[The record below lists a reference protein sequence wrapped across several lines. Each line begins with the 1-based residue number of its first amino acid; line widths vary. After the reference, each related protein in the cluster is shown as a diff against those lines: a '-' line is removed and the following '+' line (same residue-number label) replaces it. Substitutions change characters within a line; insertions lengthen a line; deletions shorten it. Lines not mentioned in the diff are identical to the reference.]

1 MILATKTNI
10 DELCTNRKAYSF
22 PYLIDAK
29 TMNMQPDNFQARPQ
43 DTHHF
48 RNSVGTMDETGKRKW
63 LYPRKPKGTFTN
75 YRNYTSYLLL
85 ALFFGLPFV
94 KVNGNPFLLFN
105 VIDRAFFIFGQ
116 PFYLQDF
123 FILALGAVTSVIF
136 VMLFT
141 VVFGRIF
148 CGWLCPQTIFMESV
162 FRKVEFWIE
171 GDRNKQM
178 KLDRQ
183 DWDAEKLRKR
193 LLKWFVFAVLSVVIT
208 NFMFMYIAGYE
219 KVFGIIARGPVEDPL
234 KFLGMIAFAGTFYFV
249 FAWLREQVCTLVCPY
264 GRLQGVLIDK
274 NTINVYY
281 DFRRGENRSKWRNQE
296 DRKAV
301 GKGDCIDC
309 QQCVVVCPTGI
320 DIRNGQ
326 QLECV
331 NCTACIDACD
341 EVMEKVG
348 LPKGL
353 IRYAT
358 EAEIENRE
366 KFRFTSRMKATSLI
380 LVLLI
385 GFLGFLMYDRGSLE
399 AKFIK
404 PAGSTYF
411 IKDGRISNTFVYTFL
426 NKSNEQKT
434 LTVKVLNADHAR
446 IEFFGSE
453 KIILKGDQILK
464 GNINISFPENE
475 IRFSKQN
482 LAIGV
487 YDEKGKLLDTFE
499 TVFEGPFTLAL

>member
-1 MILATKTNI
+1 MMNTPSGKFEAPET
-10 DELCTNRKAYSF
+10 
-22 PYLIDAK
+22 PYD
-29 TMNMQPDNFQARPQ
+29 D
-43 DTHHF
+43 F
-48 RNSVGTMDETGKRKW
+48 RNSVGTMHETGERKW
-63 LYPRKPKGTFTN
+63 VYPRKPKGKYTN
-75 YRNYTSYLLL
+75 YRNYVSYLLL
-85 ALFFGLPFV
+85 ALFFGLPFL
-94 KVNGNPFLLFN
+94 KINGNPFLLFN
-105 VIDRAFFIFGQ
+105 VIDRKFFIFGQ

-162 FRKVEFWIE
+162 FRKIEYLIE

-183 DWDAEKLRKR
+183 EWNSEKIRKR
-193 LLKWFVFAVLSVVIT
+193 LVKWSVFALMSVIIT

-219 KVFGIIARGPVEDPL
+219 EVFKIIMDGPADQSL
-234 KFLGMIAFAGTFYFV
+234 KFLGMIAFAATFYFV

-274 NTINVYY
+274 QTINVYY
-281 DFRRGENRSKWRNQE
+281 DFKRGEGRSKWKNNE
-296 DRKAV
+296 DRKAL

-353 IRYAT
+353 VRYAT
-358 EAEIENRE
+358 EAEIENQDQ
-366 KFRFTSRMKATSLI
+366 FRFTSRMKATTVI
-380 LVLLI
+380 LALLI
-385 GFLGFLMYDRGSLE
+385 GFLGFLMYDRGSME

-404 PAGSTYF
+404 PAGSTFF
-411 IKDGRISNTFVYTFL
+411 IKNGKITNTFIYTLL
-426 NKSNEQKT
+426 NKSNEQKK
-434 LTVKVLNADHAR
+434 LTIKVIAPEKAEID
-446 IEFFGSE
+446 FFGPAQ
-453 KIILKGDQILK
+453 ITLKGDQILK
-464 GNINISFPENE
+464 GNINITFPEKE

-482 LAIGV
+482 MTIGV
-487 YDEKGKLLDTFE
+487 FDEKGNMTASFDTI
-499 TVFEGPFTLAL
+499 FEGPFQLPF

>member
-1 MILATKTNI
+1 MSAESVN
-10 DELCTNRKAYSF
+10 N
-22 PYLIDAK
+22 
-29 TMNMQPDNFQARPQ
+29 NFIET
-43 DTHHF
+43 DTEEF

-63 LYPRKPKGTFTN
+63 VFPRKPKGKYTN
-75 YRNYTSYLLL
+75 YRNYTSYFLL
-85 ALFFGLPFV
+85 ALFFGLPFL
-94 KVNGNPFLLFN
+94 KINGNPFLLIN
-105 VIDRAFFIFGQ
+105 VIDRKFFILGQ

-148 CGWLCPQTIFMESV
+148 CGWLCPQTLFMEMV
-162 FRKVEFWIE
+162 FRKIEYWIE

-183 DWDAEKLRKR
+183 EWNSEKIRKR
-193 LLKWFVFAVLSVVIT
+193 VTKWGVFLLISLIIST
-208 NFMFMYIAGYE
+208 FMFMYIVGYE
-219 KVFGIIARGPVEDPL
+219 QVFQIMIEGPSEHPL
-234 KFLGMIAFAGTFYFV
+234 KFITMIFFTLTFYFV

-274 NTINVYY
+274 QTINVYY
-281 DFRRGENRSKWRNQE
+281 DFRRGEGRSKWRNNE
-296 DRKAV
+296 DRKAA

-309 QQCVVVCPTGI
+309 HQCVVVCPTGI

-358 EAEIENRE
+358 ESEIENRE
-366 KFRFTSRMKATSLI
+366 QFRFTSRMKATTII
-380 LVLLI
+380 LVLLV
-385 GFLGFLMYDRGSLE
+385 GFLGFLMYDRGSME

-404 PAGSTYF
+404 PAGSTFF
-411 IKDGRISNTFVYTFL
+411 IKDGKITNTFIYTLL
-426 NKSNEQKT
+426 NKSNEKKT
-434 LTVKVLNADHAR
+434 LTIKVISPSNAE
-446 IEFFGSE
+446 ITYFGSE
-453 KIILKGDQILK
+453 KIVLKGDEILK
-464 GNINISFPENE
+464 GNINISFPEEE
-475 IRFSKQN
+475 IKLSKQN
-482 LAIGV
+482 MVIGV
-487 YDEKGKLLDTFE
+487 FDEKGKMVDSFE
-499 TVFEGPFTLAL
+499 TTFEGPFKLVL

>member
-1 MILATKTNI
+1 
-10 DELCTNRKAYSF
+10 
-22 PYLIDAK
+22 
-29 TMNMQPDNFQARPQ
+29 MNTQNSNFQAPELYEES
-43 DTHHF
+43 F

-63 LYPRKPKGTFTN
+63 VYPRKPKGKFTD
-75 YRNYTSYLLL
+75 YRDYVTYLLL
-85 ALFFGLPFV
+85 AIFFTLPFV
-94 KVNGNPFLLFN
+94 KINHNPFLLFN
-105 VIDRAFFIFGQ
+105 VIDRKFFIFGQ

-148 CGWLCPQTIFMESV
+148 CGWLCPQTIFMEGV
-162 FRKVEFWIE
+162 FRKIEYWIE

-183 DWDAEKLRKR
+183 EWNSEKIRKR
-193 LLKWFVFAVLSVVIT
+193 LTKWSVYAAISVVIT
-208 NFMFMYIAGYE
+208 NFMFMYIVGYE
-219 KVFGIIARGPVEDPL
+219 EVFRIITEGPAENPL
-234 KFLGMIAFAGTFYFV
+234 KFLAMICFTSAFYFV
-249 FAWLREQVCTLVCPY
+249 FSWLREQVCTLVCPY

-274 NTINVYY
+274 QTINVYY
-281 DFRRGENRSKWRNQE
+281 DFKRGENRSKWKKDE

-309 QQCVVVCPTGI
+309 NQCVVVCPTGI

-341 EVMEKVG
+341 EIMVKVG

-358 EAEIENRE
+358 EAEIENQE
-366 KFRFTSRMKATSLI
+366 KFKFTGRMKATTVI
-380 LVLLI
+380 LTLLI
-385 GFLGFLMYDRGSLE
+385 GFLGFLMYDRGSME

-404 PAGSTYF
+404 PAGSTFF
-411 IKDGRISNTFVYTFL
+411 IKNGKITNTFIYTLL
-426 NKSNEQKT
+426 NKSNEKKT
-434 LTVKVLNADHAR
+434 LTIKVLNPKNAE
-446 IEFFGSE
+446 INFFGNE

-464 GNINISFPENE
+464 GNINISFPEKE

-482 LAIGV
+482 MTIGV
-487 YDEKGKLLDTFE
+487 FDEKGNMVDSFE
-499 TVFEGPFTLAL
+499 TVFEGPFQLVL